1 MGFPYEDTSVYLDI
15 RECDTV
21 YFFFNNTPNIAN
33 TVTHEGYDSL
43 ELDYKIDGKEYNIV
57 AYQDWGESNIYLH
70 ESSESRFMET
80 LENLK
85 VGPHRILTPLS
96 QQGFSKG
103 QDWGGGG
110 FPVFPY

>member
-1 MGFPYEDTSVYLDI
+1 MIEAIHIENFKALKSIDLTELPQLAVFVGKNGVGKTSLFCVFSFLKRCLSYNVRVALQ
-15 RECDTV
+15 
-21 YFFFNNTPNIAN
+21 
-33 TVTHEGYDSL
+33 HEGGF
-43 ELDYKIDGKEYNIV
+43 K
-57 AYQDWGESNIYLH
+57 
-70 ESSESRFMET
+70 ET

-110 FPVFPY
+110 FPVFP